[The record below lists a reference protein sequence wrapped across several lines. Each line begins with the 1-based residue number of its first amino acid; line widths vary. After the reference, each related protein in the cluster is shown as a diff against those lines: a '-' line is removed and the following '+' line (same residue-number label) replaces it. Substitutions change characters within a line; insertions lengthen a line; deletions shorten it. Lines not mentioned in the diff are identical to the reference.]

1 MNERPE
7 LPPTAETADEPS
19 AAFAGELRVKGTSID
34 RNGRPRT
41 MREVRSFVK
50 RGGRATH
57 SQLRAIEEG
66 WATLGVPAAAVGPV
80 RADGT
85 PAASALVDLGVLFGR
100 TAPVTLEI
108 GFGDGEQLATLAALH
123 PDRDYLGA
131 EVHEPGVGH
140 LLLRVAALGLT
151 NVRIARHDAV
161 ELLRHQLALGSL
173 DEVLVYFPDPWHKKR
188 HHKRRLIQPPF
199 VALLLERLRL
209 GGVFRLAT
217 DWEPYAHHMLEV
229 LSAEPRLRNRSVDGT
244 FIPRPAERPVTK
256 FERRGHRLGHG
267 TWDLA
272 FERIA

>member
-1 MNERPE
+1 MESKPPAAMRDNGPPAPRTPTMNERPE
-7 LPPTAETADEPS
+7 PTPPDPE
-19 AAFAGELRVKGTSID
+19 
-34 RNGRPRT
+34 GRPRT

-50 RGGRATH
+50 RGGRAT
-57 SQLRAIEEG
+57 SAQLRAIEEG
-66 WATLGVPAAAVGPV
+66 WPTLGIPAAAVGPV

-85 PAASALVDLGVLFGR
+85 PAASPLVDLGTLFGR

-123 PDRDYLGA
+123 PGRDYLGA

-140 LLLRVAALGLT
+140 LLLRVEALRLT
-151 NVRIARHDAV
+151 NVRVARHDAV
-161 ELLRHQLALGSL
+161 ELLRHQVPLGSL

-188 HHKRRLIQPPF
+188 HHKRRLIQPLF

-229 LSAEPRLRNRSVDGT
+229 LSAEPRLRNRSTDGT

-272 FERIA
+272 FERIV

>member
-7 LPPTAETADEPS
+7 PTPT
-19 AAFAGELRVKGTSID
+19 D
-34 RNGRPRT
+34 RDGRPRT

-85 PAASALVDLGVLFGR
+85 PAASAIVDLATLFGR

-140 LLLRVAALGLT
+140 LLLRVEALGLT

-161 ELLRHQLALGSL
+161 ELLRHQLAPGSL

-199 VALLLERLRL
+199 VALLLERLRV

-229 LSAEPRLRNRSVDGT
+229 LGGEPRLRNRSADGT

-272 FERIA
+272 FERID

>member
-7 LPPTAETADEPS
+7 SPPPAEAVSEMATEILGEPRFRGTPAD
-19 AAFAGELRVKGTSID
+19 RD
-34 RNGRPRT
+34 GRPRT

-50 RGGRATH
+50 RGGRATNA
-57 SQLRAIEEG
+57 QLRAIEEG

-85 PAASALVDLGVLFGR
+85 PAASVLVDLGTLFGR

-108 GFGDGEQLATLAALH
+108 GFGDGEQLATLATLH

-140 LLLRVAALGLT
+140 LLLRVEALGLT
-151 NVRIARHDAV
+151 NVRVARHDAV
-161 ELLRHQLALGSL
+161 ELLRHQLAPGSL
-173 DEVLVYFPDPWHKKR
+173 EEVLVYFPDPWHKKR

-199 VALLLERLRL
+199 VALLLERLRI

-229 LSAEPRLRNRSVDGT
+229 LSAEPRLRNRSVDGK

-272 FERIA
+272 FERID

>member
-1 MNERPE
+1 MNESPATPPPAE
-7 LPPTAETADEPS
+7 LADDATAASADMP
-19 AAFAGELRVKGTSID
+19 RVTGTLTD
-34 RNGRPRT
+34 RDGNPRAR
-41 MREVRSFVK
+41 REVRSFVK
-50 RGGRATH
+50 RGGRATS
-57 SQLRAIEEG
+57 SQLRAIEEQ
-66 WATLGVPAAAVGPV
+66 WPQLGIPAAAVGPIG
-80 RADGT
+80 ADGT
-85 PAASALVDLGVLFGR
+85 PPASPLLDFSQLFGR

-108 GFGDGEQLATLAALH
+108 GFGDGEQLATLASLH

-140 LLLRVAALGLT
+140 LLLRVEALGLT
-151 NVRIARHDAV
+151 NVRVARHDAV
-161 ELLRHQLALGSL
+161 ELLRHQVPVGSL

-199 VALLLERLRL
+199 VELLLERLRI

-229 LSAEPRLRNRSVDGT
+229 LGAEPRLRNRSADGT
-244 FIPRPAERPVTK
+244 FIPRPAERPITK
-256 FERRGHRLGHG
+256 FERRGYRLGHG

>member
-7 LPPTAETADEPS
+7 SLPP
-19 AAFAGELRVKGTSID
+19 D
-34 RNGRPRT
+34 RDGRPRT

-50 RGGRATH
+50 RGGRATNA
-57 SQLRAIEEG
+57 QLRAIEEG
-66 WATLGVPAAAVGPV
+66 WATLGIPAAAVGPV

-85 PAASALVDLGVLFGR
+85 PAASPLVDLGTLFGR

-108 GFGDGEQLATLAALH
+108 GFGDGEQLATLATLH

-140 LLLRVAALGLT
+140 LLLRVEALGLT
-151 NVRIARHDAV
+151 NVRVARHDAV
-161 ELLRHQLALGSL
+161 ELLRHQLAPGSL
-173 DEVLVYFPDPWHKKR
+173 EEVLVYFPDPWHKKR

-199 VALLLERLRL
+199 VALLLERLRI

-229 LSAEPRLRNRSVDGT
+229 LSAEPRLRNRSVDGK

>member
-7 LPPTAETADEPS
+7 SPPTAAAADATATPSTGEP
-19 AAFAGELRVKGTSID
+19 RVSDTLTD
-34 RNGRPRT
+34 RDGRPRT
-41 MREVRSFVK
+41 LREVRSFVK
-50 RGGRATH
+50 RGGRAT
-57 SQLRAIEEG
+57 SAQLRAIEEG
-66 WATLGVPAAAVGPV
+66 WPSLGVPAAAVGPV
-80 RADGT
+80 SAAGA
-85 PAASALVDLGVLFGR
+85 PAASPLLDFATLFGR

-123 PDRDYLGA
+123 PERDYLGA

-140 LLLRVAALGLT
+140 LLLRVEALGLK
-151 NVRIARHDAV
+151 NVRVARHDAV
-161 ELLRHQLALGSL
+161 ELLRHQVPPASL

-188 HHKRRLIQPPF
+188 HHKRRLVQPPF

-229 LSAEPRLRNRSVDGT
+229 LGAEPRLRNRSTDGT

>member
-1 MNERPE
+1 MNENSTP
-7 LPPTAETADEPS
+7 LPPLPVAEEPV
-19 AAFAGELRVKGTSID
+19 FRGTSTD
-34 RNGRPRT
+34 AEGRPRT
-41 MREVRSFVK
+41 HREVRSFVK
-50 RGGRATH
+50 RGGRAT
-57 SQLRAIEEG
+57 SAQLRAIEEG
-66 WATLGVPAAAVGPV
+66 WPRLGVPAAAVGPV
-80 RADGT
+80 SAAGAL
-85 PAASALVDLGVLFGR
+85 PASPLLDFATLFGR
-100 TAPVTLEI
+100 NAPVTLEI

-123 PDRDYLGA
+123 PERDYLGA

-140 LLLRVAALGLT
+140 LLLRVEALGLN
-151 NVRIARHDAV
+151 NVRVARHDAV
-161 ELLRHQLALGSL
+161 ELLKHQIPTDSL

-188 HHKRRLIQPPF
+188 HHKRRLVQPPF

-229 LSAEPRLRNRSVDGT
+229 LGAESRLRNRSADGT